1 MSQQINLFD
10 PSMRTRRPLFTAGT
24 IALAIGVVVAG
35 MLGMHDFAR
44 KDLAKAEALRDAAD
58 TRVIALRAQLA
69 SIGSQSRRDSDK
81 ALLDEI
87 ARVDARVKNW
97 HELLERLRGAGI
109 GNTEGHA
116 SFLEALAREQTDGVW
131 LTNIAI
137 GGAAGGF
144 SIKGRVLRPDLLT
157 GYLQSL
163 SREKAL
169 RGRAIGD
176 MKIVQQQ
183 PDPAAGGQRNA
194 SAAPGAPQ
202 TSGGPQTPGSP
213 QTSGGPG
220 AQRLPR
226 PPEYV
231 EFSIGTDA
239 PAEAG
244 G

>member
-10 PSMRTRRPLFTAGT
+10 PSMRTRRSLFTAGT
-24 IALAIGVVVAG
+24 IVLCIGLVAAG
-35 MLGMHDFAR
+35 MLGMQQVAR
-44 KDLAKAEALRDAAD
+44 RDLAEAEVLRNGAD

-81 ALLDEI
+81 ALTDEI
-87 ARVDARVKNW
+87 ARVDARVKSW
-97 HELLERLRGAGI
+97 QELLERLRGAGI

-116 SFLEALAREQTDGVW
+116 GFLEALAREQTDGVW
-131 LTNIAI
+131 LTQVAI

-144 SIKGRVLRPDLLT
+144 TIKGRVLRPDLLT

-176 MKIVQQQ
+176 LKIVQQQ
-183 PDPAAGGQRNA
+183 PDPAASSQR
-194 SAAPGAPQ
+194 SATAAPAPGAPP
-202 TSGGPQTPGSP
+202 TRGEPP
-213 QTSGGPG
+213 
-220 AQRLPR
+220 AQRPTRLP
-226 PPEYV
+226 EFV

>member
-10 PSMRTRRPLFTAGT
+10 PSMRKRRSLLTAGT
-24 IALAIGVVVAG
+24 IALCIGVVVAG
-35 MLGMHDFAR
+35 MLGMQQVAR
-44 KDLAKAEALRDAAD
+44 KDLAQAEALRDNAD
-58 TRVIALRAQLA
+58 TRVIALRAQVA
-69 SIGSQSRRDSDK
+69 SMGSQSRRDSDK
-81 ALLDEI
+81 ALTDDI

-97 HELLERLRGAGI
+97 QELLGRLHGAGI

-116 SFLEALAREQTDGVW
+116 GFLEALAREHADGVW
-131 LTNIAI
+131 LTNVAI
-137 GGAAGGF
+137 GGASGGF
-144 SIKGRVLRPDLLT
+144 SIKGKVLRPDLLP

-163 SREKAL
+163 SREKTL

-176 MKIVQQQ
+176 MKIVQQR
-183 PDPAAGGQRNA
+183 PDPAAGAQRA
-194 SAAPGAPQ
+194 AAAAPAPAAGAEA
-202 TSGGPQTPGSP
+202 
-213 QTSGGPG
+213 
-220 AQRLPR
+220 AQRQAPR